1 MTPGSVLIF
10 LILPVLLDRES
21 SEKRSRLFFF
31 FFFSLQ
37 SAGCPAFL
45 GSLETHIFQC
55 HLTLPCLYQSYFSNS
70 KEHIQLSFHYQDKNC
85 FLLFM

>member
-31 FFFSLQ
+31 FFSLQ

-55 HLTLPCLYQSYFSNS
+55 HLTLPCIYQSYFSNS
-70 KEHIQLSFHYQDKNC
+70 KEHIHLSFHYQDKNC
-85 FLLFM
+85 LLLFM